1 MAAERLMSVG
11 SEINPVKLDHPTLQF
26 LRSYWDEK
34 REGRAMPTRN
44 DIRPTELR
52 EHLGWMNLAEVLPGL
67 EDFRFRLVGTL
78 VTQYFLR
85 EPTGKTITEA
95 FAEAGEGAVKGVK
108 AIFRKTAR
116 DRVPMRVFGD
126 AGWIA
131 SGYEQFD
138 SIYLPLSDDGETCN
152 MVLNAFVFD
161 RPRVLMAREI
171 AKVHGGKVDA
181 VPAAPPKKM
190 PGAA

>member
-1 MAAERLMSVG
+1 MAERLESVG
-11 SEINPVKLDHPTLQF
+11 SEINPVKLSNPTLQF
-26 LRSYWDEK
+26 LRSYWDDK
-34 REGRAMPTRN
+34 RNGRCMPSRK
-44 DIRPTELR
+44 DIRPGELR
-52 EHLGWMNLAEVLPGL
+52 EHLGWMNLAEVLPDM

-85 EPTGKTITEA
+85 EPTGKTVSEA
-95 FAEAGEGAVKGVK
+95 FAPAGDGAIKGVK

-116 DRVPMRVFGD
+116 DRIPMRVYGD

-131 SGYEQFD
+131 NGYEQFD
-138 SIYLPLSDDGETCN
+138 SIFLPLSDDGKTCN

-181 VPAAPPKKM
+181 VPAAPQKKM

>member
-1 MAAERLMSVG
+1 MADRLMSVG

-26 LRSYWDEK
+26 LRSYWDVK
-34 REGRAMPTRN
+34 RGPRLMPSRN
-44 DIRPTELR
+44 DIKPSELR
-52 EHLGWMNLAEVLPGL
+52 EHLGWVNMAEVLPGM

-85 EPTGKTITEA
+85 DSTGKTISEA
-95 FAEAGEGAVKGVK
+95 FAPAGDGAIKGVK
-108 AIFRKTAR
+108 AVFRKTAR

-152 MVLNAFVFD
+152 LVLNAFVFD

-171 AKVHGGKVDA
+171 AKAHGGNIDA
-181 VPAAPPKKM
+181 VPTAPAKKI

>member
-1 MAAERLMSVG
+1 MSVG
-11 SEINPVKLDHPTLQF
+11 SEINPINLQHPTLAF
-26 LRSYWDEK
+26 LRSYWDAK
-34 REGRAMPTRN
+34 RGARAMPSRN
-44 DIRPTELR
+44 DIKPSELR
-52 EHLGWMNLAEVLPGL
+52 EHLGWVNMAEVLPGM

-85 EPTGKTITEA
+85 DSTGKTISEA
-95 FAEAGEGAVKGVK
+95 FAPGGEGAVKGVK

-116 DRVPMRVFGD
+116 DKVPMRVFGD

-152 MVLNAFVFD
+152 LVLNAFVFD

-171 AKVHGGKVDA
+171 AKAHGGNIDA
-181 VPAAPPKKM
+181 VPNVPASKKL

>member
-1 MAAERLMSVG
+1 MTDRLQSVG

-26 LRSYWDEK
+26 LRSYWDVK
-34 REGRAMPTRN
+34 RGERLMPSRN
-44 DIRPTELR
+44 DIKPSELR
-52 EHLGWMNLAEVLPGL
+52 EHLGWVNMAEVLPGM

-85 EPTGKTITEA
+85 DSTGKTISEA
-95 FAEAGEGAVKGVK
+95 FAPGGEGAVKGVK

-116 DRVPMRVFGD
+116 DRVAMRVFGD

-152 MVLNAFVFD
+152 LVLNAFVFD

-171 AKVHGGKVDA
+171 AKAHGGKVDA
-181 VPAAPPKKM
+181 VPAAPTKKM